1 MKYLKAFICSLILIV
16 FDQWTKYMVLTY
28 IKPVDSIPLIPGV
41 LSFTYLENRGA
52 VWGIMQGQIPILI
65 VSTIII
71 LAVVLYIFSKIP
83 DTKKYIWLRIIAI
96 LITSGAIGNFIDRV
110 FRRYV
115 VDFIYFSLI
124 DFPIFNVADMYVVI
138 AAGLLIL
145 VTLFVYK
152 DDSDFDFLTRKKGE
166 KHESMDCGDRR

>member
-1 MKYLKAFICSLILIV
+1 MKYLKGLICSIFLIV
-16 FDQWTKYMVLTY
+16 FDQWTKYMALTY
-28 IKPVDSIPLIPGV
+28 VKPVQSIPLIPKV

-52 VWGIMQGQIPILI
+52 VWGIMQGKIPVLI
-65 VSTIII
+65 AATIII
-71 LAVVLYIFSKIP
+71 LALVIYVFHKIP
-83 DTKKYIWLRIIAI
+83 NTPKYVWLRIIAV

-110 FRRYV
+110 FRHYV

-138 AAGLLIL
+138 AAGLLII

-152 DDSDFDFLTRKKGE
+152 EDSDFDFLSRKKGE
-166 KHESMDCGDRR
+166 KHESVDC